1 MQVLSGIRVLDF
13 TQVLAGPYATRVLS
27 DFGAEVIKIQ
37 CRKTALGAEAN
48 QTPYFDMYNR
58 NKKSITL
65 DLDRPQARELVLAL
79 VQKCD
84 VVAEN
89 FSPRV
94 LENWRLTYPILKQ
107 AKEDLILLRMSAM
120 GQSGPWRDAVAFGPT
135 IQSLTGFTQLTAYPD
150 GPPLGLGFSHADV
163 ASGLYGALAVLAA
176 LEVRDRH
183 GLGQCID
190 LAEYEAV
197 ATLLGPELLAA
208 QLPPG
213 RAALHQ
219 PHFAECLA
227 CAGEDRWCAVS
238 LDSGDQWSAF
248 CQVLELPA
256 ISAEADLKS
265 LGSAS
270 HRAEGVRLAVA
281 QAAAGWK
288 AEDLAQQLQE
298 AGIAAG
304 VVQNAEDLC
313 RDPQLAARDFFKSMS
328 SSAGQDAITDDSP
341 IRFDSSAGGEWRA
354 APRLGQ
360 HNLEV
365 FSELLGISAAE
376 IAELERSGVIA

>member
-1 MQVLSGIRVLDF
+1 MQVLNGIRVLDF
-13 TQVLAGPYATRVLS
+13 TRVLAGPYATRVLA
-27 DFGAEVIKIQ
+27 DFGAEVIKVQ

-65 DLDRPQARELVLAL
+65 DLDKPQARALVLAL

-94 LENWRLTYPILKQ
+94 LENWRLTYPILKR
-107 AKEDLILLRMSAM
+107 AKEDVILLRMSAM

-163 ASGLYGALAVLAA
+163 ASGLYGSLAVLAA

-208 QLPPG
+208 QMPSGQAPLI
-213 RAALHQ
+213 Q

-227 CAGEDRWCAVS
+227 CSGEDRWCAVS
-238 LDSGDQWSAF
+238 LDSVGQWGTF
-248 CQVLELPA
+248 CSVLDLPSIA
-256 ISAEADLKS
+256 AEADFES

-270 HRAEGVRLAVA
+270 HGEEKIRRAVA

-288 AEDLAQQLQE
+288 AEELAQRLQE

-304 VVQNAEDLC
+304 VVQNAGDLR
-313 RDPQLAARDFFKSMS
+313 RDPQLEARGFFRSMPNS
-328 SSAGQDAITDDSP
+328 GGPDAITDDSP
-341 IRFDSSAGGEWRA
+341 IRFEDGTGGEWRA

-360 HNLEV
+360 HNQEV
-365 FSELLGISAAE
+365 FSELLGMSTAE
-376 IAELERSGVIA
+376 IAQLERSGVIA

>member
-1 MQVLSGIRVLDF
+1 MQILSGIRVLDF
-13 TQVLAGPYATRVLS
+13 TRVLAGPYATRVLA
-27 DFGAEVIKIQ
+27 DFGAEVIKVQ

-58 NKKSITL
+58 NKKSVTL
-65 DLDRPQARELVLAL
+65 DLDQPQARELVLAL

-94 LENWRLTYPILKQ
+94 LENWRLTYPVLKQ
-107 AKEDLILLRMSAM
+107 AKQDIILLRMSAM

-135 IQSLTGFTQLTAYPD
+135 IQSLTGFTQLTAYSG

-163 ASGLYGALAVLAA
+163 ASGLYGAMAVLAA

-208 QLPPG
+208 QMSTGQALPQPG
-213 RAALHQ
+213 L
-219 PHFAECLA
+219 FVECLA
-227 CAGEDRWCAVS
+227 CSGEDRWCAIS
-238 LDSGDQWSAF
+238 LESADQWNAF
-248 CQVLELPA
+248 CRVLELP
-256 ISAEADLKS
+256 SSVAETDLES

-270 HRAEGVRLAVA
+270 HGAKEIRRAVA

-288 AEDLAQQLQE
+288 AEDLAQRLQG
-298 AGIAAG
+298 AGIAVG
-304 VVQNAEDLC
+304 VVQNAEDLH
-313 RDPQLAARDFFKSMS
+313 RDPQLSARGFFKTVPNP
-328 SSAGQDAITDDSP
+328 AGQDAITDDSP
-341 IRFDSSAGGEWRA
+341 IRLDGGTGGEWLA
-354 APRLGQ
+354 SPRLGQ
-360 HNLEV
+360 HNHEV
-365 FSELLGISAAE
+365 FSELLGMSAVE

>member
-13 TQVLAGPYATRVLS
+13 TRVLAGPYATRVLA
-27 DFGAEVIKIQ
+27 DFGAEVIKVQ

-58 NKKSITL
+58 NKKSVTL
-65 DLDRPQARELVLAL
+65 DLDQPQARELVLAL

-94 LENWRLTYPILKQ
+94 LENWRLTYPVLKQ
-107 AKEDLILLRMSAM
+107 AKPDIILLRMSAM
-120 GQSGPWRDAVAFGPT
+120 GQNGPWRDAVAFGPT

-150 GPPLGLGFSHADV
+150 SPPLGLGFSHADV

-208 QLPPG
+208 QLLPG
-213 RAALHQ
+213 QAHSHQ
-219 PHFAECLA
+219 APFAECLA
-227 CAGEDRWCAVS
+227 CSGEDRWCAVS
-238 LDSGDQWSAF
+238 LESAGQWRAF
-248 CQVLELPA
+248 CRVLELPS
-256 ISAEADLKS
+256 IVAETDFES
-265 LGSAS
+265 LGSVS
-270 HRAEGVRLAVA
+270 HGAKKIRRAVA

-288 AEDLAQQLQE
+288 AEDLTERLQE

-304 VVQNAEDLC
+304 VVQNAEDLR
-313 RDPQLAARDFFKSMS
+313 RDPQLAGRGFFRTVPNP
-328 SSAGQDAITDDSP
+328 AGQDAITDDSP
-341 IRFDSSAGGEWRA
+341 IRFDGGTGGEWRA

-365 FSELLGISAAE
+365 FGELLGMRAAE